1 MKPGSHDFKK
11 TYFLCPTSDFIRP
24 PPDGPLFLG
33 SIIASTKAP
42 EASFNRA
49 TSLPL
54 VNVEPPIVETD
65 WKKTVSAKSKT
76 GFGVFTQFLANS
88 GLLVLGP
95 ESNVEHT
102 GKTSS
107 IFTFDEV
114 TTLSF
119 EPTLEYVAEAMKA
132 PAVKLWLSEPRQRFS
147 PIVSLYLITGM
158 KLVKGAN
165 VKYKTSEST
174 EFTTKFGIDVPRFG
188 ISAGLKGKWTKTED
202 DGTEFNRKSEFVF
215 AFRVKRIRITR
226 KIKVEEYHRGAFLTI
241 GTDEDGNE
249 IEPVLVDDVDGSD
262 FENATVVHDETENDD
277 VYCVPGY

>member
-1 MKPGSHDFKK
+1 MTFKK

-65 WKKTVSAKSKT
+65 WRKTVSAKSIA
-76 GFGVFTQFLANS
+76 GLGVFTQFLANS

-95 ESNVEHT
+95 RSNVEHT
-102 GKTSS
+102 SKTSS

-119 EPTLEYVAEAMKA
+119 EPTPEYVAEAMKA
-132 PAVKLWLSEPRQRFS
+132 PAVQYWLTEPRQRFS

-158 KLVKGAN
+158 KLAKGAN
-165 VKYKTSEST
+165 VKYKTSEGT
-174 EFTTKFGIDVPRFG
+174 EFTTHSGIDVPKFG
-188 ISAGLKGKWTKTED
+188 LSAGLKGKWAKIED
-202 DGTEFNRKSEFVF
+202 DETEFKRKSEFVF

-226 KIKVEEYHRGAFLTI
+226 KVTVEDYHKGAFLTI
-241 GTDEDGNE
+241 GKDEDDNE
-249 IEPVLVDDVDGSD
+249 IGPISVDDVDGSD
-262 FENATVVHDETENDD
+262 FENATVVHDATENDD